1 MARVIAV
8 ASQKGGVGKTTTVR
22 ELAAVWGAE
31 GRRVLAIDF
40 DPQFALT
47 RGFGQAPS
55 RAPGTADEVALAR
68 RDLVDA
74 VVSEPVPG
82 VDLLAGHRNLAAVEL
97 TLVSQIAREQV
108 LADAL
113 EGELGGYDMAVID
126 CPPNLGLL
134 TVNALY
140 AADEVLVPVDMTA
153 EGALHG
159 AAELLATVAEVAR
172 RRAVSVRALVRTRVD
187 ARSIA
192 YQRMNPTLYGLGAA
206 VAATEIPERRA
217 FANATLEGRP
227 LVVASP
233 THVGAEAYR
242 QLATEIGADSDR
254 RAVA

>member
-1 MARVIAV
+1 MGRVIAV

-22 ELAAVWGAE
+22 ELAAAWGAE

-55 RAPGTADEVALAR
+55 LAPGTADEVVLAR
-68 RDLVDA
+68 RSLADA
-74 VVSEPVPG
+74 MISSVAPG

-113 EGELGGYDMAVID
+113 DNELGAYYAVLID

-140 AADEVLVPVDMTA
+140 AATEVLIPVDMTA

-172 RRAVSVRALVRTRVD
+172 RHPLAVRALVRTRVD
-187 ARSIA
+187 PRSIA
-192 YQRMNPTLYGLGAA
+192 YQRMNPTLFSLGAP

-217 FANATLEGRP
+217 FSNATLEGRP

-233 THVGAEAYR
+233 AHVGADAYR
-242 QLATEIGADSDR
+242 RLASELAGAASA

>member
-22 ELAAVWGAE
+22 ELAAVWGAQ
-31 GRRVLAIDF
+31 GCRVLAIDF

-47 RGFGQAPS
+47 RGLGQAPS
-55 RAPGTADEVALAR
+55 RAPGTADQVVLAR
-68 RDLVDA
+68 QNLASA
-74 VVSEPVPG
+74 VVAEPVPG
-82 VDLLAGHRNLAAVEL
+82 VDLLAGHRDLAAVEL

-108 LADAL
+108 LTDAL
-113 EGELGGYDMAVID
+113 EGELGGYDIALID

-172 RRAVSVRALVRTRVD
+172 RRAVTVRALVRTRVD

-192 YQRMNPTLYGLGAA
+192 YQRMNPTLYSLGAP

-233 THVGAEAYR
+233 SHVGAEAYR
-242 QLATEIGADSDR
+242 RLADELSTDDEK